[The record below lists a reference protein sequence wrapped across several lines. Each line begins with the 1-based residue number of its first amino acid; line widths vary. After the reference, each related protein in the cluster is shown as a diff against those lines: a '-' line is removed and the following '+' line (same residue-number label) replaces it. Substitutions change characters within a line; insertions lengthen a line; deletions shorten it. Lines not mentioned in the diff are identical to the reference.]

1 MGFTDALLSSPGTV
15 LGAVLVLLLFY
26 LFYGLGSDQGPPGP
40 RPFPVVGNLLQLDLK
55 QPYNTL
61 MEYSKQYGS
70 VFTVWLGPKKVVVLA
85 GYKTVKE
92 GLVDNADVF
101 GDRDELFLLCPGVVW
116 SNHEP
121 WRELRRF
128 TMTNLR
134 DYGMGKRACEDKIT
148 EEAQYLCNVFK
159 NFKGKPLDTTQPMN
173 QAVSNIICSMVY
185 GSRFEYDDPK
195 FVTLVSDANR
205 IMRIGGSPSVQIY
218 NMFPWL
224 GRLVPKRNELIKLKE
239 KNENQ
244 NRQFFKNLRE
254 TLNPQMCRGFVDSF
268 LKVSSRNCLRVPDSP
283 FDEDNLLQTALQL
296 FAAGTETTATTLR
309 WGLLIMAKYPHLQDQ
324 VREEISRVIGSRQV
338 LTEDRKDLPFTD
350 AVIHE
355 TQRIANIVPMG
366 LPHRTSQDITFQG
379 HFIKKGTTVFPLL
392 TSVLYDESQW
402 EKPHSFHPAHFLDKD
417 GKFVKRNAFMPFSA
431 GRRICLG
438 EGLAR
443 MELFIFFVTLMQ
455 RFRFTAPP
463 GVSEEEL
470 ELVPRVGL
478 SLNPTAHELCAVP
491 CL

>member
-1 MGFTDALLSSPGTV
+1 MGFTDALVSSPGMV

-92 GLVDNADVF
+92 ALVDNADVF
-101 GDRDELFLLCPGVVW
+101 GDRDPLPILTETMKKDKHGVIW

-128 TMTNLR
+128 ALTNLR

-148 EEAQYLCNVFK
+148 EEAQYLCDVFK

-195 FVTLVSDANR
+195 FVALVNNTNR
-205 IMRIGGSPSVQIY
+205 SIQMVGSPSVQIY
-218 NMFPWL
+218 NLFPWL
-224 GRLVPKRNELIKLKE
+224 GLTEVVRKLLGGK
-239 KNENQ
+239 

-268 LKVSSRNCLRVPDSP
+268 LVRQKKEGVPDSP
-283 FDEDNLLQTALQL
+283 FDEDNLLQTVMQL
-296 FAAGTETTATTLR
+296 FNAGTDTTATTLR

-338 LTEDRKDLPFTD
+338 LIEDRKDLPFTD

-355 TQRIANIVPMG
+355 TQRIANI
-366 LPHRTSQDITFQG
+366 DITFQG

-417 GKFVKRNAFMPFSA
+417 GKFVKRDAFMPFSA

-470 ELVPRVGL
+470 ELVPRVGFT
-478 SLNPTAHELCAVP
+478 LNPTAHELCAVP
-491 CL
+491 RFWI

>member
-92 GLVDNADVF
+92 ALVDNADVF
-101 GDRDELFLLCPGVVW
+101 GDRDPLPILTETMKKDKYGVIW
-116 SNHEP
+116 SNHEL
-121 WRELRRF
+121 WREVRRF
-128 TMTNLR
+128 ALTNLR

-148 EEAQYLCNVFK
+148 EEAQYLCDVFK

-195 FVTLVSDANR
+195 FVALVSDANR
-205 IMRIGGSPSVQIY
+205 IIQIAGSPSVQIY
-218 NMFPWL
+218 NLFPWL
-224 GRLVPKRNELIKLKE
+224 GRLVSRIRTGSFQELEGDAK
-239 KNENQ
+239 
-244 NRQFFKNLRE
+244 
-254 TLNPQMCRGFVDSF
+254 PQMCRGFVDSF
-268 LKVSSRNCLRVPDSP
+268 LIRQKKEEGVPDSP
-283 FDEDNLLQTALQL
+283 FDEDNLLQTVLQL
-296 FAAGTETTATTLR
+296 FNAGTDTTATTLR

-338 LTEDRKDLPFTD
+338 LIEDRKDLPFTD

-355 TQRIANIVPMG
+355 TQRIANIVPMAI
-366 LPHRTSQDITFQG
+366 PHRTSQDITFQG

-417 GKFVKRNAFMPFSA
+417 GKFVKRDAFMPFSA

-470 ELVPRVGL
+470 ELVPRVGFT
-478 SLNPTAHELCAVP
+478 LNPTAHELCAVP

>member
-92 GLVDNADVF
+92 ALVDNADVF
-101 GDRDELFLLCPGVVW
+101 GDRDPLFLLCPGVIW
-116 SNHEP
+116 SNHEL
-121 WRELRRF
+121 WREVRRF
-128 TMTNLR
+128 ALTNLR

-148 EEAQYLCNVFK
+148 EEAQYLCDVFK

-195 FVTLVSDANR
+195 FVALVSDANR
-205 IMRIGGSPSVQIY
+205 IIQIAGSPSVQIY
-218 NMFPWL
+218 NLFPWL
-224 GRLVPKRNELIKLKE
+224 GRLVPKRNEFINFQELEGDAK
-239 KNENQ
+239 
-244 NRQFFKNLRE
+244 
-254 TLNPQMCRGFVDSF
+254 PQMCRGFIV
-268 LKVSSRNCLRVPDSP
+268 LYMLEGVPDSP
-283 FDEDNLLQTALQL
+283 FDEDNLLQTVLQL
-296 FAAGTETTATTLR
+296 FNAGTDTTATTLR

-338 LTEDRKDLPFTD
+338 LIEDRKDLPFTD

-355 TQRIANIVPMG
+355 TQRIANIVPMAI
-366 LPHRTSQDITFQG
+366 PHRTSQDITFQG

-417 GKFVKRNAFMPFSA
+417 GKFVKRDAFMPFSA

-470 ELVPRVGL
+470 ELVPRVGFT
-478 SLNPTAHELCAVP
+478 LNPTAHELCAVP

>member
-1 MGFTDALLSSPGTV
+1 MLMLIKVWPSLVYDIYKMYLTKTSLTQALK
-15 LGAVLVLLLFY
+15 LF
-26 LFYGLGSDQGPPGP
+26 LTC
-40 RPFPVVGNLLQLDLK
+40 LK
-55 QPYNTL
+55 CN
-61 MEYSKQYGS
+61 YSKQYGS

-92 GLVDNADVF
+92 ALVDNADVF
-101 GDRDELFLLCPGVVW
+101 GDRDERHILTITMKKDKHGVIW

-128 TMTNLR
+128 ALTNLR

-148 EEAQYLCNVFK
+148 EEAQYLCDVFK

-173 QAVSNIICSMVY
+173 QAVSNVICSMVY

-205 IMRIGGSPSVQIY
+205 IMQIGGSPSVQIY
-218 NMFPWL
+218 NLFPWL

-239 KNENQ
+239 KIENQ

-268 LKVSSRNCLRVPDSP
+268 LVREKKVRLT
-283 FDEDNLLQTALQL
+283 DNLLQTVLQL
-296 FAAGTETTATTLR
+296 FNAGTETTASTLR

-355 TQRIANIVPMG
+355 TQRIANI
-366 LPHRTSQDITFQG
+366 DITFQG

-417 GKFVKRNAFMPFSA
+417 GKFVKRDAFMPFSA

>member
-92 GLVDNADVF
+92 ALVDNADVF
-101 GDRDELFLLCPGVVW
+101 GDRDPLFLLCPGVIW
-116 SNHEP
+116 SNHEL
-121 WRELRRF
+121 WREVRRF
-128 TMTNLR
+128 ALTNLR

-148 EEAQYLCNVFK
+148 EEAQYLCDVFK

-195 FVTLVSDANR
+195 FVALVSDANR
-205 IMRIGGSPSVQIY
+205 IIQIAGSPSVQIY
-218 NMFPWL
+218 NLFPWL
-224 GRLVPKRNELIKLKE
+224 GRLGDAK
-239 KNENQ
+239 
-244 NRQFFKNLRE
+244 
-254 TLNPQMCRGFVDSF
+254 PQMCRGFVDSF
-268 LKVSSRNCLRVPDSP
+268 LIRQKKEEGVPDSP
-283 FDEDNLLQTALQL
+283 FDEDNLLQTVLQL
-296 FAAGTETTATTLR
+296 FNAGTDTTATTLR

-338 LTEDRKDLPFTD
+338 LIEDRKDLPFTD

-355 TQRIANIVPMG
+355 TQRIANIVPMAI
-366 LPHRTSQDITFQG
+366 PHRTSQDITFQG

-417 GKFVKRNAFMPFSA
+417 GKFVKRDAFMPFSA

-470 ELVPRVGL
+470 ELVPRVGFT
-478 SLNPTAHELCAVP
+478 LNPTAHELCAP
-491 CL
+491 LRR

>member
-92 GLVDNADVF
+92 ALVDNADVF
-101 GDRDELFLLCPGVVW
+101 GDRDPLFLLCPGVIW
-116 SNHEP
+116 SNHEL
-121 WRELRRF
+121 WREVRRF
-128 TMTNLR
+128 ALTNLR

-148 EEAQYLCNVFK
+148 EEAQYLCDVFK

-195 FVTLVSDANR
+195 FVALVSDANR
-205 IMRIGGSPSVQIY
+205 IIQIAGSPSVQIY
-218 NMFPWL
+218 NLFPWL
-224 GRLVPKRNELIKLKE
+224 GRLVPKRNEFINFQELEGDAK
-239 KNENQ
+239 
-244 NRQFFKNLRE
+244 
-254 TLNPQMCRGFVDSF
+254 PQMCRGFVDSF
-268 LKVSSRNCLRVPDSP
+268 LIRQKKVRLTDNSLTSS
-283 FDEDNLLQTALQL
+283 DNLLQTVLQL
-296 FAAGTETTATTLR
+296 FNAGTDTTATTLR

-338 LTEDRKDLPFTD
+338 LIEDRKDLPFTD

-355 TQRIANIVPMG
+355 TQRIANIVPMAI
-366 LPHRTSQDITFQG
+366 PHRTSQDITFQG

-417 GKFVKRNAFMPFSA
+417 GKFVKRDAFMPFSA

-470 ELVPRVGL
+470 ELVPRVGFT
-478 SLNPTAHELCAVP
+478 LNPTAHELCAVP